1 MTIVMVIHLLHK
13 GALYIS
19 TPAVKRHT
27 GNVITLLQSWIKER
41 FWASKEKLKCN

>member
-19 TPAVKRHT
+19 TPAVNRKT
-27 GNVITLLQSWIKER
+27 GNVITLLQS
-41 FWASKEKLKCN
+41 